1 MVIIKEKEMPTFT
14 GLKNNFFTGVIEDRN
29 DPLYLGRVRVR
40 IYGLH
45 TDDKTMIASPDL
57 PWSDVLMPTTAPS
70 LSGLGLSPHG
80 LVEGSTVMGFFR
92 DEEDMQDFVVIG
104 SLFGRPTRKW
114 KIVQNNPD
122 NAEDRSPE
130 HGFNDP
136 RRPTV
141 GDYAD
146 SVDKPKTGRNFTL
159 RGSLETSPLGR
170 PFLTAYM
177 DGNGT
182 TLTNNI
188 EGETYP
194 RESYMGGIKTTE
206 DDYGSPITEDLGNP
220 KSDINENAITGSS
233 LTYPNDVIQK
243 HEGTSVKEPTRES
256 ISPQYPFNHM
266 IESESGH
273 ILEMDDTPN
282 AERLHLY
289 HRSGSRIEF
298 LRDGDMTMKVANNNY
313 EIILKDKKVLIA
325 GSADIELSNGNYN
338 INSYKGSADNGG
350 NINLTAHGGDI
361 NITTTDPDKA
371 IIIKGKISLNGSAYD

>member
-1 MVIIKEKEMPTFT
+1 MPQFA
-14 GLKNNFFTGVIEDRN
+14 GLKSNFFTGVVEDRH

-45 TDDKTMIASPDL
+45 TDDKTDIATPDL

-70 LSGLGLSPHG
+70 LSGLGMSPHG

-92 DEEDMQDFVVIG
+92 DEDDMQNFVVVG
-104 SLFGRPTRKW
+104 SLFGRPSKQW
-114 KIVQNNPD
+114 KIPQNNPD
-122 NAEDRSPE
+122 NAIDRSAE

-136 RRPTV
+136 RRPSVT
-141 GDYAD
+141 DYED
-146 SVDKPKTGRNFTL
+146 SIDKPKTGRNFTL
-159 RGSLETSPLGR
+159 MSSLETSPLGR

-177 DGNGT
+177 DGMGT
-182 TLTNNI
+182 TLTNRI
-188 EGETYP
+188 EGHRYP
-194 RESYMGGIKTTE
+194 LESYTE
-206 DDYGSPITEDLGNP
+206 SQ
-220 KSDINENAITGSS
+220 KSDVNENAITGSS
-233 LTYPNDVIQK
+233 ATYPNDVIQK

-256 ISPQYPFNHM
+256 ISPSYPFNHM

-273 ILEMDDTPN
+273 VLEMDDTPN

-298 LRDGDMTMKVANNNY
+298 LRDGDLTFKVANNNY

-338 INSYKGSADNGG
+338 INTYKGNAEDGG
-350 NINLTAHGGDI
+350 NININAHGGDI
-361 NITTTDPDKA
+361 TLVTTDPDKA
-371 IIIKGKISLNGSAYD
+371 IKVKGNFSVNGSAYD